1 MTDPRCNCGEADC
14 PICSAPEHKPWT
26 PKPGQ
31 SPDPILLHNQQ
42 LMQANTALVAALQE
56 TRMRAFRS
64 YLLILLMSFLG
75 GSIGGMSS
83 AFTLLHY
90 LD

>member
-1 MTDPRCNCGEADC
+1 MTDPRCNCGEPDC
-14 PICSAPEHKPWT
+14 PVCNAPEHKPWT

-31 SPDPILLHNQQ
+31 SPDPILTHNQQ
-42 LMQANTALVAALQE
+42 LMRANAALMEALQQ